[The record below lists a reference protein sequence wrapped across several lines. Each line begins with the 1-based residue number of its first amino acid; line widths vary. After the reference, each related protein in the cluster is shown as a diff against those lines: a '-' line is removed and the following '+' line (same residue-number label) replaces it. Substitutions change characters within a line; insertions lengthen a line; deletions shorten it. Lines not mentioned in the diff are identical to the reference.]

1 MALTAV
7 SAHTTDHQGFGGI
20 SLSIHRAE
28 SVAIL
33 GLDAAGK
40 SLFCRILSGDEP
52 LSSGSLRVG
61 GCEVPAPPESRD
73 HPCRDVGLVESSG
86 DLPARLSVIDNV
98 TRAQVRTRGM
108 SPILA
113 TERARAL
120 LARVEMLAEARTV
133 AGKLSNDQRR
143 LVQIARALALT
154 PRLLVMDDPTGELG
168 PSTGRLIAD
177 VVREA
182 TREGTA
188 VVLATDD
195 LTLVREAASRVI
207 VVGAGRIVE
216 DQPAADFF
224 LRPGTPQARDILARL
239 ARADVEPE
247 AEPEAEPDAVPDA
260 VSGVAEG

>member
-7 SAHTTDHQGFGGI
+7 SAHTADHRGFGGI
-20 SLSIHRAE
+20 SLSVHRAE

-52 LSSGSLRVG
+52 ISSGSLRVG
-61 GCEVPAPPESRD
+61 GCEIPAPPDSRD

-86 DLPARLSVIDNV
+86 DLPARLSVMDNV

-143 LVQIARALALT
+143 RVQIARALALT
-154 PRLLVMDDPTGELG
+154 PRLLVMEDPTRDLG

-177 VVREA
+177 LVREA

-195 LTLVREAASRVI
+195 LTLVREAASRII
-207 VVGAGRIVE
+207 VVCAGRIVE

-239 ARADVEPE
+239 SRADVV
-247 AEPEAEPDAVPDA
+247 PDAVPDVVPEA
-260 VSGVAEG
+260 VPGVAEG